1 MSTNQEDKPRITNVK
16 ISITFL
22 SQKKVADFKNDLLK
36 VDNSKVTYKKN
47 IIILRFK
54 YTCTI
59 FYKPP
64 GKYHVNVTKIRN
76 LEDIDHAI
84 TELRAKIFH
93 PSKFQLVKQ
102 NVDNLT
108 ACYQFKKSF
117 CLQDIAK
124 K

>member
-1 MSTNQEDKPRITNVK
+1 MS
-16 ISITFL
+16 ISQLHFYR
-22 SQKKVADFKNDLLK
+22 KKVADFKNDLWK

-64 GKYHVNVTKIRN
+64 GKYHVNVTKIRS

-84 TELRAKIFH
+84 TELRAKIFP

-108 ACYQFKKSF
+108 ACLQFKKSI
-117 CLQDIAK
+117 CLQEIAK
-124 K
+124 KVKKRSF

>member
-1 MSTNQEDKPRITNVK
+1 MSK
-16 ISITFL
+16 
-22 SQKKVADFKNDLLK
+22 SQLHFYRKKVADFKNDFLK
-36 VDNSKVTYKKN
+36 VHNSKVTYKKN

-84 TELRAKIFH
+84 TELRAKIFP

-108 ACYQFKKSF
+108 ACYQLKKLFVFKTS
-117 CLQDIAK
+117 LK

>member
-1 MSTNQEDKPRITNVK
+1 MINQEDKPRITNVK

-22 SQKKVADFKNDLLK
+22 SQKIADFKNDLSK

-47 IIILRFK
+47 MIILRFK

-64 GKYHVNVTKIRN
+64 GKYHVNVTKIRS

-84 TELRAKIFH
+84 TELRAKIF
-93 PSKFQLVKQ
+93 PLQ
-102 NVDNLT
+102 
-108 ACYQFKKSF
+108 SF
-117 CLQDIAK
+117 N
-124 K
+124 

>member
-1 MSTNQEDKPRITNVK
+1 MSK
-16 ISITFL
+16 
-22 SQKKVADFKNDLLK
+22 SQLHFYRKKVADFKSDILE

-64 GKYHVNVTKIRN
+64 GKYHVNVTKIGN
-76 LEDIDHAI
+76 LEDTGHAI
-84 TELRAKIFH
+84 TELRAKIFP

-108 ACYQFKKSF
+108 ACYQFKKTF

-124 K
+124 R